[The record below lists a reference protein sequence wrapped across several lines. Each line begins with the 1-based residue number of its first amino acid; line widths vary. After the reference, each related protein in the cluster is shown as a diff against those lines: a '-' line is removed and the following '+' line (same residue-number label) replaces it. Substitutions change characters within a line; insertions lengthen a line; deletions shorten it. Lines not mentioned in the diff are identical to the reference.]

1 MVNVR
6 TARSWSNC
14 TGRRT
19 TTTSFFVMQTAAFRD
34 ERRGAN
40 EDGDRAVHLE
50 GRHAEGARG
59 AAEDPRR
66 PVQ

>member
-1 MVNVR
+1 
-6 TARSWSNC
+6 
-14 TGRRT
+14 
-19 TTTSFFVMQTAAFRD
+19 MQAAAFRD
-34 ERRGAN
+34 ERRGAD